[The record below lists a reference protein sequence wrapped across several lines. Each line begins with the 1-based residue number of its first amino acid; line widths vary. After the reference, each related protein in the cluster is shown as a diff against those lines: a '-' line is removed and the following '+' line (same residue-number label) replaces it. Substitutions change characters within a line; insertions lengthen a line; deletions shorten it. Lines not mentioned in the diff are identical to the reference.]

1 MLTRDAHL
9 LSILAEE
16 CCEVGQRVSKAL
28 RFGLEEVQKH
38 AGANPEQLDNA
49 NRIMQEFCD
58 LLGAM
63 EKLHEEGVLP
73 LWPEQEM
80 MDRIRAKKEKIDKYL
95 SIAQDAG
102 ALVLS

>member
-1 MLTRDAHL
+1 
-9 LSILAEE
+9 
-16 CCEVGQRVSKAL
+16 
-28 RFGLEEVQKH
+28 
-38 AGANPEQLDNA
+38 
-49 NRIMQEFCD
+49 
-58 LLGAM
+58 
-63 EKLHEEGVLP
+63 VLP